1 MRSRPSPLAR
11 VLQTE
16 IGGIIV
22 VTFEGEIMDYY
33 QSAHDMEISRARA
46 LREIYNH
53 GAVDDLEEFYAE
65 YGVHDNYMAQDV
77 LDWLGY

>member
-1 MRSRPSPLAR
+1 
-11 VLQTE
+11 
-16 IGGIIV
+16 
-22 VTFEGEIMDYY
+22 MDYY

-65 YGVHDNYMAQDV
+65 YGFHDKYMAQDV

>member
-1 MRSRPSPLAR
+1 
-11 VLQTE
+11 V
-16 IGGIIV
+16 I
-22 VTFEGEIMDYY
+22 TFEGEIMDYY

-65 YGVHDNYMAQDV
+65 YGFHDNYMAQDV